1 MKHCKVYAGIMLA
14 LSGQVM
20 AEEPSQTDVMI
31 VTGEKID
38 RDIKDTTTAVTVI
51 HGEDIDHTG
60 AKTVNDVVIQAPNVV
75 TSGFGSVNIRGVNG
89 SGAATGFYAIRSG
102 ARQRVDTNVDG
113 VSDAFTGYNFSGSG
127 VWDVQQVEVLRG
139 PQSTT
144 QGENSI
150 GGAVTVKTNDPTFA
164 PEYAIRGGAEIYDN
178 GNVMKNIA
186 LMASGP
192 INDELAYRFA
202 FDGTDGKSYIS
213 YDGDTDTVPVDP
225 EDTRN
230 LNFRGKLLWEPAF
243 NEDLSIKLTANYRK
257 ADGNYLNWAN
267 WDGGTGY
274 EDETLT
280 LGTNYNE
287 YLGRDYSYNTRIQD
301 SDVYNISS
309 EINYR
314 INSQVSSKTLISY
327 NSQRNIFD
335 QYPTEQTYNFKD
347 KTAKIE
353 SQLTFTPTDSQ
364 IDGFV
369 GIMAADREN
378 TVASESFSTQGR
390 TDETRVGVFGEMNY
404 YINDQFTVTAG
415 ARLQREKQHREF
427 SASYVTNAVDNDIQD
442 TYLLPKLAFTYSP
455 IEDTT
460 FGISVRQGYNSGGLG
475 YYNANGASE
484 VYTYESESVT
494 AYELSAKTALN
505 NSTTINTAVFYNDY
519 SDYQGISDYKIT
531 NVDEA
536 HTMGLEVELAHWL
549 TDSLEVR
556 PAIGLLK
563 TEVDNDDS
571 FGGNEL
577 SNAPDFNASLA
588 LTQYV
593 GENLTLGADVTYVS
607 EYYSDL
613 DNTDDY
619 KAGDYAIIGTSVD
632 YTIGDLLISG
642 YITNLTDED
651 VVYLINGGYRASVGQ
666 SRTVGLNLTYRM

>member
-1 MKHCKVYAGIMLA
+1 MKHCKVYAGIMIA
-14 LSGQVM
+14 LTGQVM
-20 AEEPSQTDVMI
+20 AEEPSHTEVMV
-31 VTGEKID
+31 VTGEKMD
-38 RDIKDTTTAVTVI
+38 RDIKETTTAVTVI
-51 HGEDIDHTG
+51 NGEDINTTG
-60 AKTVNDVVIQAPNVV
+60 AKTVNDVVIKAPNVV

-150 GGAVTVKTNDPTFA
+150 GGAVSVKTNDPTFA
-164 PEYAIRGGAEIYDN
+164 PEYAIRGGAEIYEN
-178 GNVMKNIA
+178 GNVMKNVA

-192 INDELAYRFA
+192 ITEELAYRFA
-202 FDGTDGKSYIS
+202 FDGTDGQSYIS
-213 YDGDTDTVPVDP
+213 YDGDSIPVDP
-225 EDTRN
+225 EDSTN
-230 LNFRGKLLWEPAF
+230 LNFRGKLLWTPTFDE
-243 NEDLSIKLTANYRK
+243 NLSVKLTSNYRK

-309 EINYR
+309 EIKYKFNNQVTSSTLLSF
-314 INSQVSSKTLISY
+314 NSQT
-327 NSQRNIFD
+327 NIFD

-347 KTAKIE
+347 KTSKIE
-353 SQLTFTPTDSQ
+353 SQLTFTPTNSKV
-364 IDGFV
+364 DGFV

-378 TVASESFSTQGR
+378 TVSSESYSTEGK
-390 TDETRVGVFGEMNY
+390 TDETRLGVFGEMNY
-404 YINDQFTVTAG
+404 YMNDQFTVTAG
-415 ARLQREKQHREF
+415 ARVQREKQHREF
-427 SASYVTNAVDNDIQD
+427 SATYVTNEIDNDIQD

-460 FGISVRQGYNSGGLG
+460 FGLSVRQGYNSGGLG
-475 YYNANGASE
+475 YYNYGGASE

-494 AYELSAKTALN
+494 AYEFSAKTAFN
-505 NSTTINTAVFYNDY
+505 QSTTINTAIFYNDY
-519 SDYQGISDYKIT
+519 EDYQGISDYKIT
-531 NVDEA
+531 NVTEA

-556 PAIGLLK
+556 PSIGLLK
-563 TEVDNDDS
+563 TKVDNDDT
-571 FGGNEL
+571 FAGNEL
-577 SNAPDFNASLA
+577 SNAPDLNASLA
-588 LTQYV
+588 LTQYI

-613 DNTDDY
+613 DNTEGY
-619 KAGDYAIIGTSVD
+619 KAGEYAIVGANVDYA
-632 YTIGDLLISG
+632 IGDLLISG

>member
-1 MKHCKVYAGIMLA
+1 MKHCKIYAGIMIA

-20 AEEPSQTDVMI
+20 AEEPSHTAVMV
-31 VTGEKID
+31 VTGEKMD
-38 RDIKDTTTAVTVI
+38 RDIKETSTAVTVI
-51 HGEDIDHTG
+51 NGEDINKTG
-60 AKTVNDVVIQAPNVV
+60 AKTVNDVVIKAPNVV

-150 GGAVTVKTNDPTFA
+150 GGAVSVKTNDPTFA
-164 PEYAIRGGAEIYDN
+164 PEYAIRGGAEVYEN
-178 GNVMKNIA
+178 GNVMKNVA

-192 INDELAYRFA
+192 INDELAYRLA
-202 FDGTDGKSYIS
+202 FDGTDGQSYIT
-213 YDGDTDTVPVDP
+213 YDGDSIPVDP
-225 EDTRN
+225 EDSTN
-230 LNFRGKLLWEPAF
+230 LNLRGKLLWTPAF
-243 NEDLSIKLTANYRK
+243 NEKLSVKLTANYRK

-280 LGTNYNE
+280 LGSNYNE

-309 EINYR
+309 EIKYKF
-314 INSQVSSKTLISY
+314 NSQVASSTLLSY
-327 NSQRNIFD
+327 NSQTNIFD

-347 KTAKIE
+347 KTSKIE
-353 SQLTFTPTDSQ
+353 SQLTFTPTNSKV
-364 IDGFV
+364 DGFV

-378 TVASESFSTQGR
+378 TVSSESYSTEGK
-390 TDETRVGVFGEMNY
+390 TDETRLGVFGEMNY

-415 ARLQREKQHREF
+415 ARVQREKQHREF
-427 SASYVTNAVDNDIQD
+427 SATYVTNEIDNDIQD

-460 FGISVRQGYNSGGLG
+460 FGLSVRQGYNSGGLG
-475 YYNANGASE
+475 YYNYGGVSE

-494 AYELSAKTALN
+494 AYEFSAKTAFN
-505 NSTTINTAVFYNDY
+505 QSTTINTAIFYNDY
-519 SDYQGISDYKIT
+519 EDYQGISDYKIT
-531 NVDEA
+531 NVTEA

-549 TDSLEVR
+549 TDSLEIR
-556 PAIGLLK
+556 PSIGLLK
-563 TEVDNDDS
+563 TKIDNDDS

-577 SNAPDFNASLA
+577 SNAPDLNASLA
-588 LTQYV
+588 LTQYI

-613 DNTDDY
+613 DNTEDY
-619 KAGDYAIIGTSVD
+619 KAGDYAIVGANVD
-632 YTIGDLLISG
+632 YAIGDLLISG
-642 YITNLTDED
+642 YISNLTDED

>member
-1 MKHCKVYAGIMLA
+1 MKHCKIYAGIMIA

-20 AEEPSQTDVMI
+20 AEEPSHTAVMV
-31 VTGEKID
+31 VTGEKMD
-38 RDIKDTTTAVTVI
+38 RDIKETTTAVTVI
-51 HGEDIDHTG
+51 NGEDINKTG
-60 AKTVNDVVIQAPNVV
+60 AKTVNDVVIKAPNVV

-150 GGAVTVKTNDPTFA
+150 GGAVSVKTNDPTFA
-164 PEYAIRGGAEIYDN
+164 PEYAIRGGAEIYEN
-178 GNVMKNIA
+178 GNVMKNVA

-192 INDELAYRFA
+192 INDELAYRLA
-202 FDGTDGKSYIS
+202 FDGTDGQSYIT
-213 YDGDTDTVPVDP
+213 YDGDSIPVDP
-225 EDTRN
+225 EDSTN
-230 LNFRGKLLWEPAF
+230 LNLRGKLLWTPAF
-243 NEDLSIKLTANYRK
+243 NEKLSVKLTANYRK

-280 LGTNYNE
+280 LGSNYNE

-309 EINYR
+309 EIKYKF
-314 INSQVSSKTLISY
+314 NSQVASSTLLSY
-327 NSQRNIFD
+327 NSQTNIFD

-347 KTAKIE
+347 KTSKIE
-353 SQLTFTPTDSQ
+353 SQLTFTPTNSKV
-364 IDGFV
+364 DGFV

-378 TVASESFSTQGR
+378 TVSSESYSTEGK
-390 TDETRVGVFGEMNY
+390 TDETRLGVFGEMNY

-415 ARLQREKQHREF
+415 ARVQREKQHREF
-427 SASYVTNAVDNDIQD
+427 SATYVTNEIDNDIQD

-460 FGISVRQGYNSGGLG
+460 FGLSVRQGYNSGGLG
-475 YYNANGASE
+475 YYNYGGVSE

-494 AYELSAKTALN
+494 AYEFSAKTAFN
-505 NSTTINTAVFYNDY
+505 QSTTINTAIFYNDY
-519 SDYQGISDYKIT
+519 EDYQGISDYKIT
-531 NVDEA
+531 NVTEA

-549 TDSLEVR
+549 TDSLEIR
-556 PAIGLLK
+556 PSIGLLK
-563 TEVDNDDS
+563 TKIDNDDS

-577 SNAPDFNASLA
+577 SNAPDLNASLA
-588 LTQYV
+588 LTQYI

-613 DNTDDY
+613 DNTEDY
-619 KAGDYAIIGTSVD
+619 KAGDYAIVGANVD
-632 YTIGDLLISG
+632 YAIGDLLISG
-642 YITNLTDED
+642 YISNLTDED

>member
-1 MKHCKVYAGIMLA
+1 MKHCKIYAGIMIA

-20 AEEPSQTDVMI
+20 AEEPSHTAVMI
-31 VTGEKID
+31 VTGEKMD
-38 RDIKDTTTAVTVI
+38 RDIKETTTAVTVI
-51 HGEDIDHTG
+51 QGEDIDKTG
-60 AKTVNDVVIQAPNVV
+60 EKTINDVVTQAPNVV

-127 VWDVQQVEVLRG
+127 VWDVQQIEVLRG

-150 GGAVTVKTNDPTFA
+150 GGAVSVKTNDPTFT
-164 PEYAIRGGAEIYDN
+164 PEYAIRGGAEIYEN
-178 GNVMKNIA
+178 GNVMKNVA

-192 INDELAYRFA
+192 ITEELAYRFA
-202 FDGTDGKSYIS
+202 FDGTDGQSYIT
-213 YDGDTDTVPVDP
+213 YDGDSIPVDP
-225 EDTRN
+225 EDSTN
-230 LNFRGKLLWEPAF
+230 LNFRGKLLWTPAF
-243 NEDLSIKLTANYRK
+243 NEKLSVKLTGNYRK

-280 LGTNYNE
+280 LGSNYNE
-287 YLGRDYSYNTRIQD
+287 YLGRNYSYNTRIQD

-309 EINYR
+309 EIKYKF
-314 INSQVSSKTLISY
+314 NSQVASSTLLSF
-327 NSQRNIFD
+327 NSQTNIFD

-347 KTAKIE
+347 KTSKIE
-353 SQLTFTPTDSQ
+353 SQLTFTPTHSKV
-364 IDGFV
+364 DGFV

-378 TVASESFSTQGR
+378 TVSSESYSTEGK
-390 TDETRVGVFGEMNY
+390 TEETRLGVFGEMNY

-415 ARLQREKQHREF
+415 ARVQREKQHREF
-427 SASYVTNAVDNDIQD
+427 SASYVTNEIDNDIQD

-455 IEDTT
+455 VENTT
-460 FGISVRQGYNSGGLG
+460 FGLSVRQGYNSGGLG
-475 YYNANGASE
+475 YYNYGGASE

-494 AYELSAKTALN
+494 AYEFSAKTAFN
-505 NSTTINTAVFYNDY
+505 QSTTINAAIFYNDY
-519 SDYQGISDYKIT
+519 KDYQGISDYKIT

-549 TDSLEVR
+549 TDTLEVR
-556 PAIGLLK
+556 PSIGLLK
-563 TEVDNDDS
+563 TKVDNDDT

-577 SNAPDFNASLA
+577 SNAPDLNASLA
-588 LTQYV
+588 LTQYI
-593 GENLTLGADVTYVS
+593 GENLTLGADVTYVN

-613 DNTDDY
+613 DNTEDY
-619 KAGDYAIIGTSVD
+619 KAGDYAIVGANVD
-632 YTIGDLLISG
+632 YAIGDLLISG

>member
-1 MKHCKVYAGIMLA
+1 MKHCKIYAGIMIA

-20 AEEPSQTDVMI
+20 AEEPSHTAVMV
-31 VTGEKID
+31 VTGEKMD
-38 RDIKDTTTAVTVI
+38 RDIKETTTAVTVI
-51 HGEDIDHTG
+51 NGEDINKTG
-60 AKTVNDVVIQAPNVV
+60 AKTVNDVVIKAPNVV

-150 GGAVTVKTNDPTFA
+150 GGAVSVKTNDPTFA
-164 PEYAIRGGAEIYDN
+164 PEYAIRGGAEIYEN
-178 GNVMKNIA
+178 GNVMKNVA

-192 INDELAYRFA
+192 INDELAYRLA
-202 FDGTDGKSYIS
+202 FDGTDGQSYIT
-213 YDGDTDTVPVDP
+213 YDGDSIPVDP
-225 EDTRN
+225 EDSTN
-230 LNFRGKLLWEPAF
+230 LNLRGKLLWTPAF
-243 NEDLSIKLTANYRK
+243 NEKLSVKLTANYRK

-280 LGTNYNE
+280 LGSNYNE

-309 EINYR
+309 EIKYKF
-314 INSQVSSKTLISY
+314 NSQVASSTLLSY
-327 NSQRNIFD
+327 NSQTNIFD

-347 KTAKIE
+347 KTSKIE
-353 SQLTFTPTDSQ
+353 SQLTFTPTNSKV
-364 IDGFV
+364 DGFV

-378 TVASESFSTQGR
+378 TVSSESYSTEGK
-390 TDETRVGVFGEMNY
+390 TDETRLGVFGEMNY

-415 ARLQREKQHREF
+415 ARVQREKQHREF
-427 SASYVTNAVDNDIQD
+427 SATYVTNEIDNDIQD

-460 FGISVRQGYNSGGLG
+460 FGLSVRQGYNSGGLG
-475 YYNANGASE
+475 YYNYGGVSE

-494 AYELSAKTALN
+494 AYEFSAKTAFN
-505 NSTTINTAVFYNDY
+505 QSTTINTAIFYNDY
-519 SDYQGISDYKIT
+519 EDYQGISDYKIT
-531 NVDEA
+531 NVTEA

-549 TDSLEVR
+549 TDSLEIR
-556 PAIGLLK
+556 PSIGLLK
-563 TEVDNDDS
+563 TKIDNDDS

-577 SNAPDFNASLA
+577 SNAPDLNASLA
-588 LTQYV
+588 LTQYI
-593 GENLTLGADVTYVS
+593 GENLILGADVTYVS

-613 DNTDDY
+613 DNTEDY
-619 KAGDYAIIGTSVD
+619 KAGDYAIVGANVD
-632 YTIGDLLISG
+632 YAIGDLLISG
-642 YITNLTDED
+642 YISNLTDED

>member
-1 MKHCKVYAGIMLA
+1 MKHCKVYAGIMIA
-14 LSGQVM
+14 LTGQVM
-20 AEEPSQTDVMI
+20 AEEPSHTEVMV
-31 VTGEKID
+31 VTGEKMD
-38 RDIKDTTTAVTVI
+38 RDIKETTTAVTVI
-51 HGEDIDHTG
+51 NGEDINTTG
-60 AKTVNDVVIQAPNVV
+60 AKTVNDVVIKAPNVV

-150 GGAVTVKTNDPTFA
+150 GGAVSVKTNDPTFA
-164 PEYAIRGGAEIYDN
+164 PEYAIRGGAEIYEN
-178 GNVMKNIA
+178 GNVMKNVA

-192 INDELAYRFA
+192 ITEELAYRFA
-202 FDGTDGKSYIS
+202 FDGTDGQSYIT
-213 YDGDTDTVPVDP
+213 YDGDSIPVDP
-225 EDTRN
+225 EDSTN
-230 LNFRGKLLWEPAF
+230 LNFRGKLLWTPTFDE
-243 NEDLSIKLTANYRK
+243 NLSVKLTSNYRK

-309 EINYR
+309 EIKYKFNNQVTSSTLLSF
-314 INSQVSSKTLISY
+314 NSQT
-327 NSQRNIFD
+327 NIFD

-347 KTAKIE
+347 KTSKIE
-353 SQLTFTPTDSQ
+353 SQLTFTPTNSKV
-364 IDGFV
+364 DGFV

-378 TVASESFSTQGR
+378 TVSSESYSTEGK
-390 TDETRVGVFGEMNY
+390 TDETRLGVFGEMNY
-404 YINDQFTVTAG
+404 YMNDQFTVTAG
-415 ARLQREKQHREF
+415 ARVQREKQHREF
-427 SASYVTNAVDNDIQD
+427 SATYVTNEIDNDIQD

-460 FGISVRQGYNSGGLG
+460 FGLSVRQGYNSGGLG
-475 YYNANGASE
+475 YYNYGGASE

-494 AYELSAKTALN
+494 AYEFSAKTAFN
-505 NSTTINTAVFYNDY
+505 QSTTINTAIFYNDY
-519 SDYQGISDYKIT
+519 EDYQGISDYKIT
-531 NVDEA
+531 NVTEA

-556 PAIGLLK
+556 PSIGLLK
-563 TEVDNDDS
+563 TKVDNDDT
-571 FGGNEL
+571 FAGNEL
-577 SNAPDFNASLA
+577 SNAPDLNASLA
-588 LTQYV
+588 LTQYI

-613 DNTDDY
+613 DNTEGY
-619 KAGDYAIIGTSVD
+619 KAGEYAIVGANVDYA
-632 YTIGDLLISG
+632 IGDLLISG

>member
-20 AEEPSQTDVMI
+20 AEEPSHTEVMI
-31 VTGEKID
+31 VTGEKMD

-60 AKTVNDVVIQAPNVV
+60 AKTVNDVVIKAPNVV

-150 GGAVTVKTNDPTFA
+150 GGAVSVKTNDPTFA
-164 PEYAIRGGAEIYDN
+164 PEYAIRGGAEIYEN
-178 GNVMKNIA
+178 GNVMKNVA

-202 FDGTDGKSYIS
+202 FDGTDGQSYIT
-213 YDGDTDTVPVDP
+213 YDGDSIPVDP
-225 EDTRN
+225 EDSQN

-243 NEDLSIKLTANYRK
+243 NEDLSIKLTTNYRK

-287 YLGRDYSYNTRIQD
+287 YQDRNYSYNTRIQD
-301 SDVYNISS
+301 SDVYNVST
-309 EINYR
+309 EINYK
-314 INSQVSSKTLISY
+314 INSQVTSKTLISY

-335 QYPTEQTYNFKD
+335 QYPSEQTYNFKD

-378 TVASESFSTQGR
+378 TVSSETASTEGK
-390 TDETRVGVFGEMNY
+390 TDETRLGVFGEMNY
-404 YINDQFTVTAG
+404 YIDDQFTVTAG
-415 ARLQREKQHREF
+415 ARVQREKQHREY
-427 SASYVTNAVDNDIQD
+427 SNTYVTNEVDNDIQD

-455 IEDTT
+455 VEDTT

-475 YYNANGASE
+475 YYNYDGASE

-494 AYELSAKTALN
+494 AYEFSAKTAFN
-505 NSTTINTAVFYNDY
+505 NSTTINTAIFYNDY
-519 SDYQGISDYKIT
+519 EDYQGISDYKIT
-531 NVDEA
+531 NVDES
-536 HTMGLEVELAHWL
+536 HTMGLEVELSHWL

-563 TEVDNDDS
+563 TEVDSDDS
-571 FGGNEL
+571 FAGNEL

-613 DNTDDY
+613 DNTEDY
-619 KAGDYAIIGTSVD
+619 KAGEYAIIGTSVD

>member
-20 AEEPSQTDVMI
+20 AEEPSHTEVMI
-31 VTGEKID
+31 VTGEKMD

-60 AKTVNDVVIQAPNVV
+60 AKTVNDVVIKAPNVV

-150 GGAVTVKTNDPTFA
+150 GGAVSVKTNDPTFA
-164 PEYAIRGGAEIYDN
+164 PEYAIRGGAEIYEN
-178 GNVMKNIA
+178 GNVMKNVA

-202 FDGTDGKSYIS
+202 FDGTDGQSYIT
-213 YDGDTDTVPVDP
+213 YDGDSIPVDP
-225 EDTRN
+225 EDSQN

-243 NEDLSIKLTANYRK
+243 NEDLSIKLTTNYRK

-301 SDVYNISS
+301 SDVYNVST
-309 EINYR
+309 EINYK
-314 INSQVSSKTLISY
+314 INSQVTSKTLISY

-353 SQLTFTPTDSQ
+353 SQLTFTPTDSKF
-364 IDGFV
+364 DGFV

-378 TVASESFSTQGR
+378 TVSSESYSTEGK

-404 YINDQFTVTAG
+404 YIDDQFTVTAG
-415 ARLQREKQHREF
+415 ARVQREKQHREF
-427 SASYVTNAVDNDIQD
+427 SATYVTNEVDNDIQD

-455 IEDTT
+455 VEDTT

-475 YYNANGASE
+475 YYNYGGASE

-494 AYELSAKTALN
+494 AYEFSAKTAFN
-505 NSTTINTAVFYNDY
+505 NSTSINTAIFYNDY
-519 SDYQGISDYKIT
+519 EDYQGISDYKIT
-531 NVDEA
+531 NVDES
-536 HTMGLEVELAHWL
+536 HTMGLEVELSHWL

-563 TEVDNDDS
+563 TEVDSDDS
-571 FGGNEL
+571 FAGNEL

-613 DNTDDY
+613 DNTEDY
-619 KAGDYAIIGTSVD
+619 KAGEYAIIGTSVD

>member
-20 AEEPSQTDVMI
+20 AEEPSHTEVMI
-31 VTGEKID
+31 VTGEKMD

-51 HGEDIDHTG
+51 HGEDIDKTG
-60 AKTVNDVVIQAPNVV
+60 AKTVNDVVIKAPNVV

-164 PEYAIRGGAEIYDN
+164 PEYAIRGGAEIYEN
-178 GNVMKNIA
+178 GNVMKNVA

-202 FDGTDGKSYIS
+202 FDGTDGQSYIT
-213 YDGDTDTVPVDP
+213 YDGDSIPVDP
-225 EDTRN
+225 EDSQN

-243 NEDLSIKLTANYRK
+243 NEDLSIKLTTNYRK

-301 SDVYNISS
+301 SDVYNVSS
-309 EINYR
+309 EINYK

-353 SQLTFTPTDSQ
+353 SQLTFTPTDSK

-378 TVASESFSTQGR
+378 TVASESYSTQGK

-404 YINDQFTVTAG
+404 YIDEQFTVTAG
-415 ARLQREKQHREF
+415 ARVQREKQHREF
-427 SASYVTNAVDNDIQD
+427 SATYVTNEVDNDIQD

-455 IEDTT
+455 VEDTT

-475 YYNANGASE
+475 YYNYGGASE

-494 AYELSAKTALN
+494 AYELSAKTAFN

-519 SDYQGISDYKIT
+519 RDYQGISDYKIT
-531 NVDEA
+531 NVDES

-563 TEVDNDDS
+563 TKVDNDDS

-619 KAGDYAIIGTSVD
+619 KAGEYAIVGANVD